1 MGLFIFSCV
10 LLTIGL
16 MVLIIDD
23 DKSFGAIM
31 LVGSSIFF
39 IASRMKTNDSE
50 IYVLKKYQYEVIGS
64 KTNSMYIIRYKEK
77 NYPISDYRNVM
88 KLRDGDYKIKLKVD
102 RSFYGNVINREI
114 IVK

>member
-1 MGLFIFSCV
+1 MAYDSSPIGYIMVIGSFIFFYAVSV
-10 LLTIGL
+10 LE
-16 MVLIIDD
+16 DNS
-23 DKSFGAIM
+23 K
-31 LVGSSIFF
+31 
-39 IASRMKTNDSE
+39 